1 MTTARTIQLLEM
13 IQKALPEAKLR
24 IGMQMHIDAD
34 DLPDEQDVINTVRRI
49 KEYGVEIAFTEG
61 DNNIG

>member
-1 MTTARTIQLLEM
+1 M